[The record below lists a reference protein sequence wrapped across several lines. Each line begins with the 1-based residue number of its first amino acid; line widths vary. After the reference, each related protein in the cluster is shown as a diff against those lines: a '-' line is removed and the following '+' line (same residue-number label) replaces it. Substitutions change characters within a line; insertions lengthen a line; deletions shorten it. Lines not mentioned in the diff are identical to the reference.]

1 MFYSRP
7 ASIDISYAGNL
18 EVVDGNEKYI
28 TYYPYMGCSVRY
40 TIEPTE
46 SRTVELFTKTIS

>member
-28 TYYPYMGCSVRY
+28 TYYCYMGCSVRY